1 MAYQYKSSMS
11 VDFKNVKEINNKL
24 HKIDKASQKALD
36 SAIRDTVSR
45 APAQVTKAVTN
56 KFNIKKSE
64 VTAAGK
70 QAKSSQKSIGT
81 IKVQGQTLHNVALV
95 YKGRRLTPTHFG
107 MKPKTLPANKRKYK
121 LTIEV
126 FKGQRKPLK
135 GPSNRPVFLGSNKG
149 GSYIPFQRKGSTAH
163 PIKSIKAMGIPQM
176 IDNKEVRQEINEN
189 IGELMIKRYEHQANR
204 AIDRAV
210 K

>member
-1 MAYQYKSSMS
+1 MAYKYKGSMS
-11 VDFKNVKEINNKL
+11 VDFKNVKEINKKL
-24 HKIDKASQKALD
+24 EKIDKASQKALD
-36 SAIRDTVSR
+36 NTIKDTVSR

-56 KFNIKKSE
+56 KYNIKKSE

-70 QAKSSQKSIGT
+70 QAKAGQKSVGS
-81 IKVQGQTLHNVALV
+81 IKVRGQSLHNVALV

-107 MKPKTLPANKRKYK
+107 MKPKSLPANKRKYK
-121 LTIEV
+121 LTVEV
-126 FKGQRKPLK
+126 FKGQRKSLK
-135 GPSNRPVFLGSNKG
+135 GSNNRPVFLGSNKG

-163 PIKSIKAMGIPQM
+163 PIKAVKAIGIPQM

-189 IGELMIKRYEHQANR
+189 ISELMIKRYEHQANR
-204 AIDRAV
+204 AIERAV

>member
-1 MAYQYKSSMS
+1 MGSKGSMS
-11 VDFKNVKEINNKL
+11 VDFKNVKEINKKL

-36 SAIRDTVSR
+36 LAIKDTVSR

-56 KFNIKKSE
+56 KYNIKKSE

-70 QAKSSQKSIGT
+70 QAKSGQKSIGT
-81 IKVQGQTLHNVALV
+81 IKVRGQTLHNVALV

-107 MKPKTLPANKRKYK
+107 MTPKALPANGRKYTLK
-121 LTIEV
+121 VQI
-126 FKGQRKPLK
+126 FKGKKVPLK
-135 GPSNRPVFLGSNKG
+135 GPSDRPVFLGSNKG

-163 PIKSIKAMGIPQM
+163 PIQSVKAVGIPQM
-176 IDNKEVRQEINEN
+176 IDNKDVRQEINEN
-189 IGELMIKRYEHQANR
+189 VGELMIKRYEHQANR